1 MMTTSTAT
9 EAAPG
14 APPPPHPSEAVRD
27 LPLSALTLSERNVR
41 TIDDTPEEIAI
52 LKASILAH
60 GLIENLAVRL
70 VDHLYEVIAGR
81 RRLRA
86 MRQLVE
92 AGEIHPDMMVP
103 CRILDES
110 ANDTEISLAENEA
123 RVAMHPVDQ
132 VTAFRRL
139 TEEGVDRDRIA
150 ERFGVSGRVVDQRLR
165 LGGLPAPILDAA
177 REGELSL
184 EHLHAFAATADAER
198 QLEVWN
204 RVKGETYTPGA
215 HWIRTEVTRRN
226 VSATHSRA
234 RFVGID
240 AYTAAGGRIEADLFS
255 DGEDERAMLVDA
267 DLLDRLAADKLQQ
280 VADDLK
286 AQGWKW
292 AEPHLDLE
300 WDAAQ
305 SYGRVRGTPTGPT
318 EKQAAE
324 LERIEKRIAEVDE
337 QIEGMRGQL
346 EEHDDDPPEDHPYWK
361 LSEERD
367 RLMDEENHVRVAMD
381 QNVTWSPEQ
390 MACAGCLVS
399 LDQFEGLTVQAGLVR
414 KEDAKSVPQPAP
426 PPTGNASSESDE
438 SRNGPHDEGSDPLAG
453 YTPPVKRT
461 TKNPEVEAVKSAGL
475 STALAEDMRLIRN
488 GLVKAHL
495 AHDFEAAFDLA
506 AYEMSLHAFSTHLY
520 GTRPLAMTLNATS
533 NQPMGNPGELTAF
546 EATSPGIGLLEQDRA
561 ELPLDWLQE
570 TDAGRRF
577 IAFTELPLGD
587 RQRLFAAATARA
599 LNKQLSFDHGS
610 HPEFEATV
618 ARLEI
623 PFEAIWRPGLER
635 FWSRMRK
642 GEMLAVARRTLGPEW
657 AAAHDKDKKDELAA
671 AMAGAFGPDGEA
683 ETLGLSAAARAAA
696 LGWTPSGFRAFDPAR
711 PPEENTPDGD
721 DAPAAGTAKPE
732 ADNGAAQ
739 ETAGTPAEAADAAE
753 PNDTGTP
760 PAAAATDGTL
770 NGRVLAHPLSGTEN
784 GNGAARDDSPGEN
797 DTDETFDHEPVDELP
812 PFLQK

>member
-1 MMTTSTAT
+1 MTATTTT
-9 EAAPG
+9 EAASG
-14 APPPPHPSEAVRD
+14 ATPPPHPSETVRD

-41 TIDDTPEEIAI
+41 TIDDTPEEMAI
-52 LKASILAH
+52 LKASILSH
-60 GLIENLAVRL
+60 GLIENLAVRF
-70 VDHLYEVIAGR
+70 VDDRYEVIAGR
-81 RRLRA
+81 RRFRA
-86 MRQLVE
+86 MRELVD
-92 AGEIHPDMMVP
+92 AGEVHPDMMVA
-103 CRILDES
+103 CRILDEFT
-110 ANDTEISLAENEA
+110 NDTEISLAENEA

-139 TEEGVDRDRIA
+139 TTEGVDRDRIA
-150 ERFGVSGRVVDQRLR
+150 ERFGVSARTVDQRLR

-204 RVKGETYTPGA
+204 RVKGESYTPGA

-305 SYGRVRGTPTGPT
+305 SYGRVRGTSTGPT
-318 EKQAAE
+318 EEQAAE
-324 LERIEKRIAEVDE
+324 LKRVEKRIAEIDE
-337 QIEGMRGQL
+337 EIEGMRDQL
-346 EEHDDDPPEDHPYWK
+346 DEHDDDPPEDHPYWK

-367 RLMDEENHVRVAMD
+367 RLMNDENHVRVAID
-381 QNVTWSPEQ
+381 RNVTWSPEQ

-399 LDQFEGLTVQAGLVR
+399 LDQFEGLTVEAGLVR
-414 KEDAKSVPQPAP
+414 KEDARDVPQAAP
-426 PPTGNASSESDE
+426 RAGEESGE
-438 SRNGPHDEGSDPLAG
+438 AAGEPHGHPGDALAG

-506 AYEMSLHAFSTHLY
+506 AYEMSLHAFSIHVY

-533 NQPMGNPGELTAF
+533 NQPMGSPEEHAAF
-546 EATSPGIGLLEQDRA
+546 EAASPGIGLLERDQA
-561 ELPLDWLQE
+561 ELSLDWMRE
-570 TDAGRRF
+570 TDAARRF
-577 IAFTELPLGD
+577 LAFTELPLGD
-587 RQRLFAAATARA
+587 RQRLFSAATARA

-623 PFEAIWRPGLER
+623 PFEAVWRPGLER

-683 ETLGLSAAARAAA
+683 EALGLSTAARAAA

-711 PPEENTPDGD
+711 PPEK
-721 DAPAAGTAKPE
+721 DAPKGDGATPAAPPE
-732 ADNGAAQ
+732 PEPGNDATKEN
-739 ETAGTPAEAADAAE
+739 AGTPAEAAGAAE
-753 PNDTGTP
+753 PDDTGTAGAE
-760 PAAAATDGTL
+760 PAADDTI
-770 NGRVLAHPLSGTEN
+770 NGSMLGHPLSGTEN
-784 GNGAARDDSPGEN
+784 GNGNGVALDESTGEDD
-797 DTDETFDHEPVDELP
+797 TAETFDHRPADELP
-812 PFLQK
+812 AFLQK